1 MKADK
6 NLYKTLAPL
15 LDNSGIKEF
24 SIEDAEAMNN
34 LEELLPLFK
43 KSSVN
48 LSLQTYTKIFS
59 DSSEAIQNWFWSHIS
74 TFLSQFIE

>member
-48 LSLQTYTKIFS
+48 LSLQTYTEIFS
-59 DSSEAIQNWFWSHIS
+59 DSSEAIQNWF
-74 TFLSQFIE
+74 

>member
-48 LSLQTYTKIFS
+48 LSLHTYTLEIFS
-59 DSSEAIQNWFWSHIS
+59 DSSEAIQNWF
-74 TFLSQFIE
+74 

>member
-48 LSLQTYTKIFS
+48 LSLQTYTEIFS
-59 DSSEAIQNWFWSHIS
+59 DSSEAIQNWFWSNTS
-74 TFLSQFIE
+74 TFLNQFIE